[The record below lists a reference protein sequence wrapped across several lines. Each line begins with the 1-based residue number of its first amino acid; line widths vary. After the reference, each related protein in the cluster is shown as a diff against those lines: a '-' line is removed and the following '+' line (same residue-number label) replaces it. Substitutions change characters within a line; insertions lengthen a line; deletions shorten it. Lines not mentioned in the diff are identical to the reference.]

1 MPATDRP
8 ASTDHKTGT
17 PPAEIDVAVV
27 GGGVAGLFCC
37 LQLFNRYSSAGTD
50 EPLKTI
56 ALFEGS
62 SRLGGRIESWRIDPR
77 RYDAIRSKFV
87 KSSPGKKSE
96 PYPTQKHPRPVR
108 ED

>member
-1 MPATDRP
+1 MPATGKP
-8 ASTDHKTGT
+8 ASTDHKTAA

-37 LQLFNRYSSAGTD
+37 LQLFNRYTSAGAD
-50 EPLKTI
+50 EPLKTV

-77 RYDAIRSKFV
+77 RYDAVRSKSV
-87 KSSPGKKSE
+87 KSTPGRPSVLHQMEKQDE
-96 PYPTQKHPRPVR
+96 TQ
-108 ED
+108 